1 MTIWKLNGRL
11 PVTGQAAWLFE
22 EVPNSVQMQSFKLD
36 LSPLLSLKEKW
47 QTDDP
52 TCTRIHWESKAKAA
66 NKDTAMGT
74 GRARKQQ
81 TG

>member
-1 MTIWKLNGRL
+1 
-11 PVTGQAAWLFE
+11 
-22 EVPNSVQMQSFKLD
+22 MQSFKLD

-52 TCTRIHWESKAKAA
+52 TRTQIHWESTAKAA